1 MIYFT
6 GDIHGSPWGIKKFCA
21 KVKPTSEDII
31 VLLGDVGANY
41 YDDERDDTVKR
52 VLAKLKPTILCV
64 HGNHEI
70 RPWNIEGYRQK
81 EWNGGKVWFQEQY
94 PTLLFAADGEI
105 FTLNGLRYLVIGGAY
120 SVDKFWR
127 LRSGGGWWPDEQPSS
142 QIKAYVERQIQE
154 HTIDVVLSHTC
165 PFRYEPIEMFLPIVD
180 QSTVDASTEH
190 WLDKIEQSL
199 QYKAWYCGH
208 WHTDKRIDKFHFL
221 YHSFES
227 DEWLHPETEVSH
239 EESFAQNQ

>member
-1 MIYFT
+1 MSTAI
-6 GDIHGSPWGIKKFCA
+6 
-21 KVKPTSEDII
+21 
-31 VLLGDVGANY
+31 
-41 YDDERDDTVKR
+41 
-52 VLAKLKPTILCV
+52 
-64 HGNHEI
+64 HEI

-127 LRSGGGWWPDEQPSS
+127 LRSGGWWPDEQPSS
-142 QIKAYVERQIQE
+142 QIKAYIERQIQE